1 MGMGESS
8 YPKATDNQTVANP
21 QGPIIM
27 GFDGSEAQAVLTDID
42 GKLQVAAE
50 ITGGEV
56 GLATIT
62 DPFAHTSVSVTTSST
77 QIIATVGGS
86 FTRYSLIIN
95 NISDT
100 TIWLKFDF
108 NPAIVGEGY
117 ELLPGEKFVRDI
129 PAVVPQI
136 EVVGIHAGS
145 GSKTVL
151 VSACDA

>member
-8 YPKATDNQTVANP
+8 FPKVTDNQTVTSP

-27 GFDGSEAQAVLTDID
+27 GFDGSQAQAILTDSD
-42 GKLQVAAE
+42 GKPQVVAE
-50 ITGGEV
+50 ITGGVV

-62 DPFAHTSVSVTTSST
+62 DPFTHTSVAVTTSST
-77 QIIATVGGS
+77 QIITSVIG